1 MGCPFGRIASPQLGP
16 VLMPVRQ
23 RAYEDLA
30 EAQRGQLAYG
40 GRQDE
45 PDIQLLQPSGMTAC
59 DAVWMQ
65 EREHQEGSRALDSIQ
80 RAARSFG
87 RDVHAQ
93 CRRPAAR
100 SSSQSTTRPGSGSS
114 APLVVFGRSG
124 VGEAFGR
131 SGVGEEEVDGSGTRS
146 RRSTLRALE
155 VEDDG
160 GREGDDGAGGSAGRA
175 GSASGTDPASAFGFL
190 GSGGTTVVAG
200 FVSCGGGAG
209 RAGSARGTGSES
221 VLGLVGSGGR
231 TVVAGFA
238 SCRVGAVSG

>member
-16 VLMPVRQ
+16 VLTPVRQ

-65 EREHQEGSRALDSIQ
+65 EREHQEGSRELDSIQ

-114 APLVVFGRSG
+114 APLVAFGRSG

-155 VEDDG
+155 VEDDRE
-160 GREGDDGAGGSAGRA
+160 REGDDGA
-175 GSASGTDPASAFGFL
+175 
-190 GSGGTTVVAG
+190 
-200 FVSCGGGAG
+200 GGGAG
-209 RAGSARGTGSES
+209 RAGSARVTGSES

-231 TVVAGFA
+231 TVVVDSVSCGGGSGCAG
-238 SCRVGAVSG
+238 STRVAG

>member
-16 VLMPVRQ
+16 VLTPVRQ

-124 VGEAFGR
+124 VGEG
-131 SGVGEEEVDGSGTRS
+131 EVDEPGTRS

-209 RAGSARGTGSES
+209 RAGSARVTGSES